1 MRHRHYYIIPA
12 FSLASAFL
20 VLLCSPLSAQVPAGY
35 WQQKVEYQID
45 VRLDD
50 QTHAVQG
57 RVKLK
62 YFNNSPDTMKRVFFH
77 LFWNAIQPGSA
88 YAGSLKQKEDLETA
102 QKFDAL
108 TPAEMGK
115 QDIFSVQQ
123 NGGAATF
130 KVNGTILEV
139 EMNRPL
145 FPNDYATFDIA
156 WQGQV
161 PVMLDRAGRENS
173 SGVAYS
179 FGQWY
184 PKICVYDRFGWH
196 ATPFIGREF
205 YGDFGSYKVNI
216 TLPKKYSVAATGMLK
231 NANTLGFGYEDTGVT
246 PPPNYGLVNV
256 WKFEADNVHD
266 FAWVADPEFVHDK
279 IKVRDGLALHF
290 FYQPSPETTAAF
302 KAIEQFAA
310 DNFAYAESRFG
321 KYLYPQF
328 TFAQGGNRGMEYPMM
343 TMLNIQKNDNWTVP
357 VAAHEWLHNW
367 FYAMIG
373 NNESEEYWLDEGM
386 TSYAA
391 SVVQDHASPD
401 PSAPITR
408 TALKR
413 VVEKAA
419 QNLEPVST
427 PANMV
432 ATDNAYRYNAYV
444 KGESFLWQ
452 LQYIVGDEA
461 FQKGM
466 LRYYTDW
473 HFKHPGGDDFIRAI
487 ERTSGM
493 ELDWFYSGWIKTLKT
508 IDYAVENVRFDG
520 AGATKIVL
528 KNAGSLPMPVEL
540 LIEYNDGTSERHYIP
555 LDLQYSDKLFPAG
568 NVVAHEPWIFSMD
581 TYEFRLEKP
590 VTNIKAV
597 TVDPDGRTADMKPE
611 NNRKEL

>member
-1 MRHRHYYIIPA
+1 MRYSNT
-12 FSLASAFL
+12 FSAPIALTAAVLFFL
-20 VLLCSPLSAQVPAGY
+20 CPTLRAQVPAGY

-62 YFNNSPDTMKRVFFH
+62 YFNNSPDTLKRVFFH

-88 YAGSLKQKEDLETA
+88 YAGSLKQKGDLETA

-145 FPNDYATFDIA
+145 FANDYATFDIA

-161 PVMLDRAGRENS
+161 PVLLDRAGRESS
-173 SGVAYS
+173 SGVAFS

-184 PKICVYDRFGWH
+184 PKICVYDRSGWH
-196 ATPFIGREF
+196 ATPFVGKEF
-205 YGDFGSYKVNI
+205 YGNFGSYKVNI
-216 TLPKKYSVAATGMLK
+216 TLPKKYSVAATGTLK
-231 NANTLGFGYEDTGVT
+231 NANTIGFGYEDAGVT

-279 IKVRDGLALHF
+279 IAVRDGLALHF

-310 DNFAYAESRFG
+310 DNFAYAESHFG

-328 TFAQGGNRGMEYPMM
+328 TFAQGGSRGMEYPML
-343 TMLNIQKNDNWTVP
+343 TLLDIQKNDNWVVP

-367 FYAMIG
+367 FYGMIG
-373 NNESEEYWLDEGM
+373 NNENDDYWLDEGL
-386 TSYAA
+386 TSYAS
-391 SVVQDHASPD
+391 SVVQDHANPQPAS
-401 PSAPITR
+401 PITR

-413 VVEKAA
+413 VVENAA
-419 QNLEPVST
+419 QGLEPVST
-427 PANMV
+427 PANMI

-444 KGESFLWQ
+444 KGESFFWQ
-452 LQYIVGDEA
+452 LRYIVGDAA

-473 HFKHPGGDDFIRAI
+473 HFKHPVGDDFIRAI
-487 ERTSGM
+487 ERASGM

-508 IDYAVENVRFDG
+508 IDYAVENVQFDG
-520 AGATKIVL
+520 ASASKIVL
-528 KNAGSLPMPVEL
+528 KNAGSLPMPVEF

-555 LDLQYSDKLFPAG
+555 LDLQYGSKPFPAG
-568 NVVAHEPWIFSMD
+568 EVVAHEPWGFSMD
-581 TYEFRLEKP
+581 TYEIRLEKP
-590 VTNIKAV
+590 VTGIKAV
-597 TVDPDGRTADMKPE
+597 TIDPDGRTADMKPE
-611 NNRKEL
+611 NNRKAL